1 METTREM
8 IKSHPREPMFDSE
21 KLTKAIGEMY
31 ICAQACTACA
41 DACLGEEKVTQ
52 LVDCIRL
59 DLDCADI
66 CYTTGAIL
74 SRLTETS
81 KELLQPLLQTC
92 RTICNLCAKECEKH
106 AEMHKHCKICA
117 EACRR
122 CEQACQ
128 L

>member
-1 METTREM
+1 
-8 IKSHPREPMFDSE
+8 
-21 KLTKAIGEMY
+21 MY

-41 DACLGEEKVTQ
+41 DACLGEEKVAR

-74 SRLTETS
+74 SRMTETS

-92 RTICNLCAKECEKH
+92 RTICNLCAMECEKH
-106 AEMHKHCKICA
+106 AEMHTHCKVCG